1 MECVDIFCLGKETF
15 LLGVGLEA
23 FFLDIIIIIKLL
35 FLMKD
40 FVASINRMCSY

>member
-23 FFLDIIIIIKLL
+23 FFHEIKKKTYFSNEGL
-35 FLMKD
+35 
-40 FVASINRMCSY
+40 CC

>member
-23 FFLDIIIIIKLL
+23 FFLEIKKKLI

-40 FVASINRMCSY
+40 FVASINRTCSY

>member
-23 FFLDIIIIIKLL
+23 FFLEIKKKKLI

>member
-23 FFLDIIIIIKLL
+23 FFLEKKKII

>member
-23 FFLDIIIIIKLL
+23 FFLEIKKKTYFSNEGL
-35 FLMKD
+35 
-40 FVASINRMCSY
+40 CC